1 MTTALIILITI
12 VALPLLYLA
21 SLNGDFS
28 VRRSLEVYEN
38 DPASVNHSNEIITSI
53 YISIR

>member
-12 VALPLLYLA
+12 VVLPLLYLA

-38 DPASVNHSNEIITSI
+38 DPASVNHSNEFITSI
-53 YISIR
+53 YIPIR